1 MWQSQ
6 GSKKTKAKTVRLVS
20 VYTLSSQNITSDAFY
35 GQNKSQGQQ
44 RFEEM
49 EKYTWEV
56 WQSHTA
62 YRCANTDG
70 RNHGYILQSPTRI
83 RWDNICKVLKAKV
96 GTWLALYKCLLNKLL
111 IYFVGEYTTFTLL
124 YEIRFYQKVSHVC
137 WHKDFKRW
145 DRKHFYFC

>member
-83 RWDNICKVLKAKV
+83 R
-96 GTWLALYKCLLNKLL
+96 
-111 IYFVGEYTTFTLL
+111 
-124 YEIRFYQKVSHVC
+124 
-137 WHKDFKRW
+137 
-145 DRKHFYFC
+145 

>member
-1 MWQSQ
+1 MVLVIGWLVCPLHHLSLKRLMFPYVAISGKQENQS
-6 GSKKTKAKTVRLVS
+6 KTVRLVP
-20 VYTLSSQNITSDAFY
+20 VCTLNTQNIASDAFY

-49 EKYTWEV
+49 EQYTWEV

-62 YRCANTDG
+62 NRCANTDG

-83 RWDNICKVLKAKV
+83 RWDNICKVLKAEV

-111 IYFVGEYTTFTLL
+111 IYFLENKQHL
-124 YEIRFYQKVSHVC
+124 
-137 WHKDFKRW
+137 
-145 DRKHFYFC
+145 HFYMK